1 MEIIFLLKG
10 IVIGFAM
17 AVPIGPIGIM
27 CIRKTLSDGQ
37 KLAMVIGL
45 GAATADLFYGCV
57 AAFGLTFISGFLYEH
72 RFWIRIIGG
81 IFLIILGIRT
91 FYKKPLEKPDN
102 NLNKGILKS
111 FITTFFLTLTNPLT
125 IFAFVGIFATLG
137 MGKVVHLGSAT
148 LLVTGVFAG
157 SCLWFLFLSTAVSLF
172 RKKFSFNGL
181 VWVNRIA
188 GILIVLS
195 GIFAFISVMPFGR

>member
-137 MGKVVHLGSAT
+137 MGKVIRFGSAT

-157 SCLWFLFLSTAVSLF
+157 SCLWFLLLSTAVSLF
-172 RKKFSFNGL
+172 RKKFSYKGL

-195 GIFAFISVMPFGR
+195 GIFAFISIMPFRR